1 MSDAMTKREA
11 AEREAGGRGWSKRG
25 WGERIAK
32 IVLWGGLGLL
42 VSHSQGVMADSG
54 DMQKLKW
61 SSDFRSRWES
71 LDYAQDPS
79 VVGRREQYD
88 QLSMRARLASRF
100 QARENLSLQ
109 FRLATG
115 AGGTSTNSVY
125 GDTVKGFRNPEFR
138 LDRAHLM
145 WKLPVFEVHAGRMV
159 MVARAAGQNDMMWD
173 SDLHWDGMAIRRE
186 FKAEDWRAGFA
197 VAHAILSESRASSAA
212 SDARYQV
219 AHLHASFRSSIGEWG
234 MVLGEA
240 RTHGVAG
247 LAAMVG
253 TDFAGNSNAASAYRY
268 EYQTQYLGVEW
279 KALDA
284 PLVMFAQIAQNAA
297 VSDARRAQIVGARWD
312 ASRGAGGA
320 SGGAVGGGGASA
332 ASGASSGTSSGASD
346 GARVEGLSWPLGW
359 SLAWDYRE
367 VQADSTLGIFTDSET
382 FGGGADGRSHRVVA
396 TVRADEDVNL
406 VATYLWGESRISD
419 PLLSNL
425 ARRRLML
432 DLVAEF

>member
-1 MSDAMTKREA
+1 MKDGAAVRVIFSIFLLLWLDLLAPLQVQAASD
-11 AEREAGGRGWSKRG
+11 
-25 WGERIAK
+25 
-32 IVLWGGLGLL
+32 
-42 VSHSQGVMADSG
+42 
-54 DMQKLKW
+54 LKW
-61 SSDFRSRWES
+61 SADFRSRWES

-88 QLSMRARLASRF
+88 QMSMRARLASRF
-100 QARENLSLQ
+100 QARENLSMQ

-115 AGGTSTNSVY
+115 AGGTSTNVVY
-125 GDTVKGFRNPEFR
+125 GDTVKGFRSPEFR

-145 WKLPVFEVHAGRMV
+145 WKLPVFEVHAGRME

-173 SDLHWDGMAIRRE
+173 SDLHWDGMALRRE
-186 FKAEDWRAGFA
+186 FKAQDWRAGFA
-197 VAHAILSESRASSAA
+197 FAHTFLSESRSSSTA

-219 AHLHASFRSSIGEWG
+219 AHLHASVATSIGEWG
-234 MVLGEA
+234 MLLGEA

-253 TDFAGNSNAASAYRY
+253 TDFAGNSNATSAYRY

-279 KALDA
+279 KALHL
-284 PLVMFAQIAQNAA
+284 PLTMFAQVAQNAA
-297 VSDARRAQIVGARWD
+297 VNDARRAQIVGARWD
-312 ASRGAGGA
+312 ASAGGGAGAA
-320 SGGAVGGGGASA
+320 SGAGGGGAASGVA
-332 ASGASSGTSSGASD
+332 ASAE
-346 GARVEGLSWPLGW
+346 RVETVGWPLGW
-359 SLAWDYRE
+359 SIAWDYRE
-367 VQADSTLGIFTDSET
+367 VQADSTLGILTDSET

-406 VATYLWGESRISD
+406 VATYMWGESRISD
-419 PLLSNL
+419 PLLANL